1 MMGAQRRP
9 VLCAMSL
16 AVAAWALA
24 CGRYGPPI
32 RAVSADSADSADS
45 ASGASGA
52 SGASE
57 TFARPPDTRHGR
69 SEEAVP
75 YMLEGLERQSAF
87 DGDGDRE
94 SVFESA
100 GEPEKTSEKTSEEAS
115 AETTEPAIER
125 SDEPSAAPSGR
136 GSATP

>member
-32 RAVSADSADSADS
+32 RAVSSVSSDS
-45 ASGASGA
+45 ASGT
-52 SGASE
+52 SE

>member
-32 RAVSADSADSADS
+32 RAVSSVSSDS
-45 ASGASGA
+45 ASGASGT
-52 SGASE
+52 SE

>member
-24 CGRYGPPI
+24 CGRWGPPI
-32 RAVSADSADSADS
+32 RAVSA
-45 ASGASGA
+45 

-57 TFARPPDTRHGR
+57 TFDRALDTRRGR
-69 SEEAVP
+69 SKEAVP
-75 YMLEGLERQSAF
+75 YMLQGLEPKSAF
-87 DGDGDRE
+87 DRE
-94 SVFESA
+94 GEPVFESE
-100 GEPEKTSEKTSEEAS
+100 GVFEPEEAEATEETS
-115 AETTEPAIER
+115 EPAIER